1 MRILIFGGTGFLGKN
16 LVRYLLAKGHTVGLY
31 IRPRSSGGVKFVA
44 DGYGLLQIHIGDF
57 QTETDFA
64 AIVKGY
70 DVVYHLISST
80 VPGVVDPLQDIE
92 TTIKPSLRLFEA
104 CAKEK
109 IKRLIF
115 FSSGGTVY
123 GIPKQ
128 IPLREENIGQ
138 PISSY
143 GIQKQA
149 LERYLRFYN
158 YNWGLPIVIL
168 RISNPYGKYQK
179 AFKSQ
184 GLIAN
189 ILGNYLMDK
198 SIEVWGNGE
207 AVRDY
212 IYVDDVITAAE
223 RALYYEGGEQ
233 IFNIGSGEGKTV
245 NEVIQIIDRIIGKNL
260 PVDYFPGRKVDVPV
274 NVLDVTKAKREL
286 KWEPQVSLKDGIQK
300 MLGFWNEADKNFEG

>member
-1 MRILIFGGTGFLGKN
+1 M
-16 LVRYLLAKGHTVGLY
+16 
-31 IRPRSSGGVKFVA
+31 
-44 DGYGLLQIHIGDF
+44 
-57 QTETDFA
+57 
-64 AIVKGY
+64 
-70 DVVYHLISST
+70 
-80 VPGVVDPLQDIE
+80 
-92 TTIKPSLRLFEA
+92 
-104 CAKEK
+104 
-109 IKRLIF
+109 
-115 FSSGGTVY
+115 
-123 GIPKQ
+123 
-128 IPLREENIGQ
+128 REENIGQ

-198 SIEVWGNGE
+198 AIEVWGNGE